1 MSRGNGR
8 MDIFLDDWDH
18 RQFEFL
24 LGEIVMDY
32 GIECWGFCEM
42 SNHYH
47 AILRPTK
54 ANFSEAIR
62 ILNGDY
68 AQWWNKRHNR
78 VGHTFQ
84 GRFKDQ
90 IVDTDKYLMAL
101 IRYVAR
107 NPLRAG
113 LVKDLA
119 DWRFGSYRTLAG
131 LEDSP
136 ALLSFEP
143 VLAQFGV
150 GDVGTLQERFKA
162 FVLGDDVD
170 PVLEDRIRSND
181 RVLGDRAFKQRVL
194 GRTTDSSN
202 ATAPVEST
210 TAEENCATGQ
220 SAGDVLR
227 RKVGDAV

>member
-1 MSRGNGR
+1 
-8 MDIFLDDWDH
+8 MDIFLDDRDH

-32 GIECWGFCEM
+32 DIECWGFCEM

-47 AILRPTK
+47 AIIRPTK
-54 ANFSEAIR
+54 PNLSEAMR

-68 AQWWNKRHNR
+68 GQWWNKRHNR

-84 GRFKDQ
+84 GRFKSQ
-90 IVDTDKYLMAL
+90 IVDTDKYFMAL

-119 DWRFGSYRTLAG
+119 DWPFGSYRALAG
-131 LEDSP
+131 LEESP
-136 ALLSFEP
+136 ALLSIEP
-143 VLAQFGV
+143 VLAQFGI
-150 GDVGTLQERFKA
+150 GDVGTLQERFKR

-181 RVLGDRAFKQRVL
+181 RVLGDRAFKQRIL
-194 GRTTDSSN
+194 GRATESSN
-202 ATAPVEST
+202 AAPSVEST
-210 TAEENCATGQ
+210 SAEKSSRAGPVSRCAPAQPSG
-220 SAGDVLR
+220 R
-227 RKVGDAV
+227 RGLIWV